1 VARSGLPVTT
11 YRPSI
16 VVGDSRTGETG
27 KFDGPYF
34 TLTAMERIPSPG
46 IFFKIGS
53 GRNPANVVPVD
64 FVVEALAR
72 LSASP
77 DSRGR
82 TYHLADPNPLSVFQ
96 VGELFARELHKRFAY
111 VPVPKGVAKALFA
124 PRAIQRYFGMPVET
138 LDYFD
143 NPCRY
148 DTERA
153 TRDLGALGLACPPLP
168 SYVGPLVAFYR
179 AHRGGVRRSAMV

>member
-1 VARSGLPVTT
+1 
-11 YRPSI
+11 
-16 VVGDSRTGETG
+16 
-27 KFDGPYF
+27 
-34 TLTAMERIPSPG
+34 
-46 IFFKIGS
+46 
-53 GRNPANVVPVD
+53 
-64 FVVEALAR
+64 
-72 LSASP
+72 
-77 DSRGR
+77 
-82 TYHLADPNPLSVFQ
+82 
-96 VGELFARELHKRFAY
+96 

-124 PRAIQRYFGMPVET
+124 PRAVQRYFGMPVET

-148 DTERA
+148 DTARA